1 MELAARK
8 SLEVLHYNVYG
19 HEYNPVI
26 KHTATSGAAKKV
38 REFMLKNPLIKAF
51 LKGIDRKDEKFI
63 MNALKTT
70 EFDPAER
77 LIRKGTK
84 DRAIIF
90 IAQGQF
96 IAFKEGENEIY
107 KEGAVLG
114 IKEFLRNDEWPNDI
128 ICS

>member
-26 KHTATSGAAKKV
+26 KHTATAGAAKKV
-38 REFMLKNPLIKAF
+38 RDFILKNPLMRAF

-77 LIRKGTK
+77 LIRKHTK
-84 DRAIIF
+84 DRSLIF
-90 IAQGQF
+90 IASG
-96 IAFKEGENEIY
+96 
-107 KEGAVLG
+107 
-114 IKEFLRNDEWPNDI
+114 
-128 ICS
+128 

>member
-26 KHTATSGAAKKV
+26 KHTATAGAAKKV
-38 REFMLKNPLIKAF
+38 RDFFLKNPLMRAF
-51 LKGIDRKDEKFI
+51 LKGIDRKDEKMI

-70 EFDPAER
+70 EFDPGER
-77 LIRKGTK
+77 LLRKHTK

-90 IAQGQF
+90 IASG
-96 IAFKEGENEIY
+96 
-107 KEGAVLG
+107 
-114 IKEFLRNDEWPNDI
+114 
-128 ICS
+128 